1 MALVLEST
9 SLLGQK
15 RIHCE
20 RYVETQP
27 IRINDP
33 QL

>member
-1 MALVLEST
+1 MALVLEIPV
-9 SLLGQK
+9 LAGQK